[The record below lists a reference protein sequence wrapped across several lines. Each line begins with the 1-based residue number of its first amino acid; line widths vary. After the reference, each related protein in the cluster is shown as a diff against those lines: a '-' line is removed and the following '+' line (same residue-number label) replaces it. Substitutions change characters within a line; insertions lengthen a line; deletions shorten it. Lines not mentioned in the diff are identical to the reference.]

1 MAKFYYLIILVSTLI
16 FPLILSFHKK
26 NLFYKQWRSISCS
39 LTSVLIVFIPWDVM
53 FTINKIWGFNKDYVL
68 GIYLLFLPV
77 EEWLFFII
85 VNFSV
90 LFIFHLFQLN
100 FKENKMLNLFSN
112 AFYISIGLIFCYVI
126 FYSIPNRWYT
136 FIATFMA
143 LILLVIILLLGL
155 NVFRQLF
162 FITFIISIIPFLI
175 VNGALTGLFSSSPIV
190 SYDDSKNMGLRLL
203 TIPVDDIIY
212 NFDMILFSTL
222 IYYISKVKKFSY

>member
-1 MAKFYYLIILVSTLI
+1 MMAKFYYLIILVSTLI
-16 FPLILSFHKK
+16 FPLIFSFHKK
-26 NLFYKQWRSISCS
+26 NPFYKQWRSIFHS
-39 LTSVLIVFIPWDVM
+39 LISVLVVFIPWDVM
-53 FTINKIWGFNKDYVL
+53 FTINKIWSFNKDYVL
-68 GIYLLFLPV
+68 GIYILSLPV

-85 VNFSV
+85 VNFSI
-90 LFIFHLFQLN
+90 LFIFNLLH
-100 FKENKMLNLFSN
+100 FKENKTLNLFSN
-112 AFYISIGLIFCYVI
+112 AFYISIGVIFCYII

-143 LILLVIILLLGL
+143 LILLLIVFLFRL

-190 SYDDSKNMGLRLL
+190 YYDDSKNMGLRLL

-212 NFDMILFSTL
+212 NFDMLLFSTL
-222 IYYISKVKKFSY
+222 IYYVSKVKKFYY